1 MNKFVV
7 TNEYNGYRLDKFLSS
22 VLTNFSRTHI
32 AKIID
37 EGEVFVN
44 DKEAKSSLK
53 LKENDVISLTIPE
66 NKELEVNKED
76 IPLDIVY
83 EDKDI
88 LIINKPQGMVVHPS
102 NGHNEHTLVNAI
114 LYHCKDLSG
123 INGVNRPGIV
133 HRIDKDTSGLI
144 CVAKND
150 NAHLKLAEQ
159 LKDHTMA
166 RTYTA
171 LVKGIIPENSGEI
184 NLPIGRDPN
193 NRQKMGVTRT
203 NSKEAITY
211 FKVLKRYKE
220 HTLVEC
226 HLKTGRTHQIRVHL
240 SYLNHP
246 IVGDSKYGNFNA
258 NRIFK
263 EKYHFANQFLH
274 AYKLGFGDLPQP
286 LTNLSRKEFTAEPNE
301 EIANIL
307 TMLENSS
314 ED

>member
-7 TNEYNGYRLDKFLSS
+7 TNEYNGHRLDKYLSS
-22 VLTNFSRTHI
+22 VLTDFSRTHI

-53 LKENDVISLTIPE
+53 LKENDVVSLTIPE

-114 LYHCKDLSG
+114 LYHCNDLSG

-150 NAHLKLAEQ
+150 NAHIKLAEQ

-211 FKVLKRYKE
+211 FKVLKRFKE

-240 SYLNHP
+240 SYIGYPVEGDPLYAGRKFDTLYKKGQLLVATSLTLVHP
-246 IVGDSKYGNFNA
+246 STNEEMTFN
-258 NRIFK
+258 I
-263 EKYHFANQFLH
+263 
-274 AYKLGFGDLPQP
+274 DLPDYFIDVLHQ
-286 LTNLSRKEFTAEPNE
+286 LE
-301 EIANIL
+301 E
-307 TMLENSS
+307 
-314 ED
+314 